1 MNRRQ
6 QKSIVKVR
14 NEHLPSSEQPRTCFA
29 VEQAVLALSPVRS
42 TTRMP
47 IRLSAHTASDASL
60 FTLSAMEI
68 IATVSPENERVT
80 LAGRSLADCH

>member
-1 MNRRQ
+1 
-6 QKSIVKVR
+6 
-14 NEHLPSSEQPRTCFA
+14 
-29 VEQAVLALSPVRS
+29 
-42 TTRMP
+42 MP